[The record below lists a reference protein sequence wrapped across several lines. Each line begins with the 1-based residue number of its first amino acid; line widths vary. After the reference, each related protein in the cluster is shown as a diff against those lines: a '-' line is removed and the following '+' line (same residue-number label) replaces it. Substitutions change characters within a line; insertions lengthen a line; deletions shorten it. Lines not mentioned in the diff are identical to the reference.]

1 MKSTSMFLWLIL
13 KATKVDDSHLFS
25 LQSLVKHL
33 KVCFLNSVQF
43 LSFWLTWSR

>member
-25 LQSLVKHL
+25 LQSL
-33 KVCFLNSVQF
+33 
-43 LSFWLTWSR
+43 